1 MVQRCLFWQ
10 MENGCPFMM
19 SWNTAKNVGFITARD
34 SDVIAHERTYEYG
47 PDGLVRT
54 TRVSRGSC
62 GAGCF

>member
-1 MVQRCLFWQ
+1 
-10 MENGCPFMM
+10 MM

-54 TRVSRGSC
+54 THCRPRQQTK
-62 GAGCF
+62 

>member
-1 MVQRCLFWQ
+1 
-10 MENGCPFMM
+10 M